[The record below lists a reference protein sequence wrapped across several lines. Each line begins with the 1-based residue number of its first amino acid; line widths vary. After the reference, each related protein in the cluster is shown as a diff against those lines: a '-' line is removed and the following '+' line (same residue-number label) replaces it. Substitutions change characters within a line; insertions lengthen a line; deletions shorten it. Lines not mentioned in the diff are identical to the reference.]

1 MKSTSSCLKTVDFST
16 SVNLTFKNE
25 GYTVYCDVFQVR
37 LGCVL
42 MQNEKAII
50 YASRYLKK
58 HEYNFPTRDLEGV
71 IMVFAFIIWRRYL
84 MV

>member
-1 MKSTSSCLKTVDFST
+1 M
-16 SVNLTFKNE
+16 LTLPSGDV
-25 GYTVYCDVFQVR
+25 GYTIYYDASQIG

-42 MQNEKAII
+42 MQNGKAII

-58 HEYNFPTRDLEGV
+58 HEHNFPTRDLEGV
-71 IMVFAFIIWRRYL
+71 IMVFAFIIWRHYL